1 MISDLGVVWIQLYSL
16 QSIFF
21 KQIKIKRRY
30 LLPVRDTNSAI
41 FKDDLVKTK
50 YLFLFYSELPFWTI
64 RMLCL
69 LVLSCVL
76 HVAFAQALLEDLP
89 DSEQSILTFK
99 LLCTWHYK
107 VSSSKRC
114 LIEIAL
120 YSVRWKLLA
129 FLLRS
134 LVAAHNN
141 HSELMAWFSLVKSPV
156 PLCWRR
162 YPLDPSCCQ
171 AHSYPTPA
179 EPSNCL

>member
-1 MISDLGVVWIQLYSL
+1 MESQLLVLLFLYLYAYINFFIVTLRGMISDLGVVWIQLYSL

-107 VSSSKRC
+107 VSSRKRC

-120 YSVRWKLLA
+120 YSQC
-129 FLLRS
+129 S
-134 LVAAHNN
+134 LKTLGI
-141 HSELMAWFSLVKSPV
+141 SF
-156 PLCWRR
+156 
-162 YPLDPSCCQ
+162 
-171 AHSYPTPA
+171 T
-179 EPSNCL
+179 